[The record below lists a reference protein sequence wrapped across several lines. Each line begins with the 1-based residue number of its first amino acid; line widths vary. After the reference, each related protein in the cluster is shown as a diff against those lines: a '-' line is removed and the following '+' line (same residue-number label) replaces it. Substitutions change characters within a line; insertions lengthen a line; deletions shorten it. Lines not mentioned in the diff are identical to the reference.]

1 MEVVTKSRCS
11 GAEPWAAP
19 QRQRKPG
26 DLHGILFQN
35 ISIAAASVL
44 GEPEVLWGMEEGLIY
59 GLQFDNV
66 TIAGEK
72 VEGVEYFYRNEF
84 VFN

>member
-1 MEVVTKSRCS
+1 M
-11 GAEPWAAP
+11 EPWGGP
-19 QRQRKPG
+19 LDKRGPG

-35 ISIAAASVL
+35 ITIAAASVM
-44 GEPEVLWGMEEGLIY
+44 GEPELLWGMEDGIIY

-72 VEGVEYFYRNEF
+72 VEGVEFFQRNEF
-84 VFN
+84 VFD

>member
-1 MEVVTKSRCS
+1 M
-11 GAEPWAAP
+11 
-19 QRQRKPG
+19 
-26 DLHGILFQN
+26 
-35 ISIAAASVL
+35 L

-72 VEGVEYFYRNEF
+72 VEGVEYFHRNEF

>member
-1 MEVVTKSRCS
+1 MGPNAKR
-11 GAEPWAAP
+11 G
-19 QRQRKPG
+19 PG

-35 ISIAAASVL
+35 ISMAAASVL

-59 GLQFDNV
+59 GLHFDNV
-66 TIAGEK
+66 NIAGEK
-72 VEGVEYFYRNEF
+72 VEGVEFFQRNAF

>member
-1 MEVVTKSRCS
+1 M
-11 GAEPWAAP
+11 EPWVGPNAK
-19 QRQRKPG
+19 RGPG

-35 ISIAAASVL
+35 ISMAAASVM

-72 VEGVEYFYRNEF
+72 VEGVEFFQRNEF
-84 VFN
+84 VFD

>member
-1 MEVVTKSRCS
+1 MGPNAKR
-11 GAEPWAAP
+11 G
-19 QRQRKPG
+19 PG

-35 ISIAAASVL
+35 ISMAAASVM

-59 GLQFDNV
+59 GLHFDNV
-66 TIAGEK
+66 NIAGEK
-72 VEGVEYFYRNEF
+72 VEGVEFFQRNAF

>member
-1 MEVVTKSRCS
+1 MSTRS
-11 GAEPWAAP
+11 
-19 QRQRKPG
+19 
-26 DLHGILFQN
+26 
-35 ISIAAASVL
+35 AAASVL